1 MLYYSDYQEEF
12 DQLEQQLVK
21 LCNLCQI
28 GNVKWF
34 LGICVERLLA
44 SRQLYLVQDAFINKV
59 CTEFDLIRTDGK
71 YPSTPLSSTSR
82 LVPYDRTPDLS
93 NIKIYQRLVDSLAY
107 IEVMMQP
114 DIVHTHSVL
123 AWFLTNPG
131 SIHLSE
137 VKHVWQYLYGTMYLA
152 ICARGGEPTQTYATK
167 VDSTTPCPTF
177 IGAADASFGDDV
189 ET

>member
-93 NIKIYQRLVDSLAY
+93 NIKIY
-107 IEVMMQP
+107 
-114 DIVHTHSVL
+114 
-123 AWFLTNPG
+123 
-131 SIHLSE
+131 
-137 VKHVWQYLYGTMYLA
+137 
-152 ICARGGEPTQTYATK
+152 
-167 VDSTTPCPTF
+167 
-177 IGAADASFGDDV
+177 
-189 ET
+189 